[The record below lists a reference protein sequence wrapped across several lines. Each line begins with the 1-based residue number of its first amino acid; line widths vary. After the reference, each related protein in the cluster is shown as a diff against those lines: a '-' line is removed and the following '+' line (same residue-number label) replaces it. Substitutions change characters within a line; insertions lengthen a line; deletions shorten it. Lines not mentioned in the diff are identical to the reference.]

1 MSTRSLK
8 EQYELCRVG
17 NRSHEHFKLKVDD
30 TYVDNSSQVVSAWN
44 PVRKYS
50 AGMSRTGA
58 HLRLHLEEFP
68 AVMVCDLRLDVS
80 GLTVLRHFLEITVV
94 HSGDVVLPVIDLEAV
109 VVDRVAVDTADREEV
124 VVEVDT
130 AGLEGVVVEV
140 DTAGLEGV
148 VAVVDTA
155 DRDVILT

>member
-1 MSTRSLK
+1 MSTHSLK
-8 EQYELCRVG
+8 EEYELCRVG

-30 TYVDNSSQVVSAWN
+30 TYVYNFLQVVSAWN

-80 GLTVLRHFLEITVV
+80 GLTVL
-94 HSGDVVLPVIDLEAV
+94 
-109 VVDRVAVDTADREEV
+109 
-124 VVEVDT
+124 
-130 AGLEGVVVEV
+130 
-140 DTAGLEGV
+140 
-148 VAVVDTA
+148 
-155 DRDVILT
+155 